1 MYVCRFTA
9 FIALTG
15 KFFLLAPRAVE
26 LQPLARTA
34 SRPYLVASIDRQVL

>member
-15 KFFLLAPRAVE
+15 KFFFTRRRAGE

-34 SRPYLVASIDRQVL
+34 SRPYLVASINRQVL